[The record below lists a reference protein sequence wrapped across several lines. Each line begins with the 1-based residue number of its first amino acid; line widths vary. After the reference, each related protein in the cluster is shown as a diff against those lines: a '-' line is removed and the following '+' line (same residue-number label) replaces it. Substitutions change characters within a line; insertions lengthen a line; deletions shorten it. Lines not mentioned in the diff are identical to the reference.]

1 MKAVILAAGKGVR
14 MAPLTE
20 DKPKVLIEVA
30 GKPFLWYVLKNFE
43 KAGIKDIALVVGY
56 KKEKVIEFAK
66 QNGFDLKFIEQEK
79 QLGTGHA
86 VLLAKEWVGDSQF
99 ILAMGDNLCSAE
111 DIKHLSKISDDFAYV
126 GAFKSTHPQDY
137 GVLETHKTALVK
149 IHEKPSHPKSNLI
162 NTGLYKFTPEIFEK
176 LINLK
181 FSPRGE
187 LELTDAITNIATIG
201 KARVYELKNY
211 WIDMSVKEDLPAV
224 EKKIKTLF

>member
-30 GKPFLWYVLKNFE
+30 GKPFLWHVLRNFE
-43 KAGIKDIALVVGY
+43 KAGINEIALIVGY
-56 KKEKVIEFAK
+56 KKEKIFDFAK
-66 QNGFDLKFIEQEK
+66 HYGFSLTFIEQEK

-86 VLLAKEWVGDSQF
+86 VLLAKEWVGNSKF

-111 DIKHLSKISDDFAYV
+111 DIKHLSKLPDDLAYV
-126 GAFKSTHPQDY
+126 GAYESDHPQYY
-137 GVLETHKTALVK
+137 GVLETEKNALVK

-162 NTGLYKFTPEIFEK
+162 NTGLYKFTPEIFKE

-181 FSPRGE
+181 FSSRGE
-187 LELTDAITNIATIG
+187 IELTDAITNLASLG
-201 KARVYELKNY
+201 KARVYTLKDY

-224 EKKIKTLF
+224 EEKIKKLY